1 MRQERLEGVHW
12 VWGETDDAKP
22 RRFRWR
28 FDLPEGVKAARVTVS
43 AKDSLAGLW
52 LDGVSLI
59 KPGDRTAWGQ
69 GPSFALPD
77 LSPAR
82 TSWRSRSACAW
93 TSRAQ

>member
-1 MRQERLEGVHW
+1 M
-12 VWGETDDAKP
+12 WGDTDDAKP

-28 FDLPEGVKAARVTVS
+28 FDLPEGLKDARVTVS

-52 LDGVSLI
+52 LDGVPLI

-69 GPSFALPD
+69 GPA
-77 LSPAR
+77 SPCPTCRQAR

-93 TSRAQ
+93 TSRAR